1 MERLDGADPEA
12 GVQGDQS
19 KHSSGGLTVRHEI
32 LYQPSFSLA
41 VVSLERGESIMA
53 ESGAMIS
60 MSPTI
65 KLEAQMS
72 GGGLFGALK
81 SAVGGESLF
90 RTTFTAE
97 SGPGEVTLAPST
109 LGDILSVPLS
119 GNRFFVQPGSYLA
132 GDPRLNIG
140 VQGSVRGMLA
150 GEGLFLLTVEGNGL
164 LLLSSFG
171 AIHEKYL
178 GPGEEYIVDTGH
190 IVSFED
196 SVQYHLEKATG
207 KSQGLGGFL
216 KGMVQ
221 SGLSGE
227 GLVCRYRG
235 PGRIYIQTRQ
245 FPSFARQ
252 LLPFLPKTGG

>member
-1 MERLDGADPEA
+1 MGPTLRQERLGIGRQVSRE
-12 GVQGDQS
+12 
-19 KHSSGGLTVRHEI
+19 GLILRHEI

-65 KLEAQMS
+65 KLEAHMS
-72 GGGLFGALK
+72 GGGVLGAFK
-81 SAVGGESLF
+81 STVGGESIF

-97 SGPGEVTLAPST
+97 SGPGEVTLAPSA

-132 GDPRLNIG
+132 GDPRLNISI
-140 VQGSVRGMLA
+140 QGSVRGMLS
-150 GEGLFLLTVEGNGL
+150 GEGLFLLTVEGSGL

-171 AIHEKYL
+171 AIHAKLL

-190 IVSFED
+190 IVAFES
-196 SVQYHLEKATG
+196 SVQYQLEKATG
-207 KSQGLGGFL
+207 KTQGIGGFL

-221 SGLSGE
+221 SALSGE
-227 GLVCRYRG
+227 GFVCRYRG

-245 FPSFARQ
+245 LPSFARQ
-252 LLPFLPKTGG
+252 LLPFLPKSGG

>member
-1 MERLDGADPEA
+1 VAGAILKRERLRIGRKIPTE
-12 GVQGDQS
+12 
-19 KHSSGGLTVRHEI
+19 GLTLRHEI

-41 VVSLERGESIMA
+41 LVSLERGESIMA

-72 GGGLFGALK
+72 GGGVFGAFK
-81 SAVGGESLF
+81 SAVGGESIF

-97 SGPGEVTLAPST
+97 SGPGEVTLAPSSV
-109 LGDILSVPLS
+109 GDILSLPLS

-140 VQGSVRGMLA
+140 VQGSVRGMLS
-150 GEGLFLLTVEGNGL
+150 GEGLFLLTVEGSGL

-171 AIHEKYL
+171 AIHVKSL

-190 IVSFED
+190 IVAFEN
-196 SVQYHLEKATG
+196 SVQYQLEKATG
-207 KSQGLGGFL
+207 KTQGLGGFL
-216 KGMVQ
+216 KGVVQ
-221 SGLSGE
+221 SALSGE
-227 GLVCRYRG
+227 GFVCRYRG
-235 PGRIYIQTRQ
+235 PGRIFIQTRQ

-252 LLPFLPKTGG
+252 LLPFLPKSGG